1 MIALNH
7 GIATIDVNAYPGHRM
22 TEGLRLRKGTRKD
35 RSKGRQEKG
44 PMIHAQEIL
53 SVISRTGGKMPAVGL
68 VIDEMTVVTSHA
80 AIARTMAHAQIRT
93 ARRTSVRISLAINSG
108 TINHV
113 IRTAI
118 SSATTRVRAMTVISN
133 GTINHASHSVNRH
146 RSTISMRSSNV
157 TAFLK

>member
-1 MIALNH
+1 MIL
-7 GIATIDVNAYPGHRM
+7 
-22 TEGLRLRKGTRKD
+22 
-35 RSKGRQEKG
+35 
-44 PMIHAQEIL
+44 AQEIL

-80 AIARTMAHAQIRT
+80 AIARTMAHAQIRI